1 MIKLLVENTLFG
13 EYNKINKAIELLKSY
28 EHLAIKNHP
37 EGYYVASSFGK
48 DSLEEGWES
57 KRGEQLDL
65 KDGWVDIC
73 PKCQMQLY

>member
-1 MIKLLVENTLFG
+1 MIDREYG
-13 EYNKINKAIELLKSY
+13 EYFLVCDICGEEIDGFDTFDDALDYSR
-28 EHLAIKNHP
+28 
-37 EGYYVASSFGK
+37 
-48 DSLEEGWES
+48 EEGWES